1 MKKILFFL
9 TALVVL
15 AGCSNSQFVSVRSDA
30 PVESTGQYY
39 FENDTVKINYSF
51 KGNNG
56 PVNIHVF
63 NKLPIPLY
71 LDWTRSAVII
81 NQQSISMW
89 KDESN
94 LSAQTETSGYNAG
107 YNFNASSSETNGV
120 IVRPET
126 VSFIPPQSS
135 VSDSRITLR
144 SNFFDVTTAT
154 HVKKSKRKIYSPN
167 GSVNANLYEFQRE
180 NSPFTFKTYLT
191 LSTEKNGSH
200 AMHVENEFWVSEILQ
215 SDLLGKSYMYPD
227 NGFRIT
233 KPTPAAAV
241 VAGTALVGVLVLY
254 TYAGAK
260 ATE

>member
-1 MKKILFFL
+1 MKKMLFFP
-9 TALVVL
+9 TALVALV
-15 AGCSNSQFVSVRSDA
+15 GCSNSQFVSVRSDA
-30 PVESTGQYY
+30 PAESTGQYY
-39 FENDTVKINYSF
+39 FENDTIKINYSF
-51 KGNNG
+51 KGENC

-63 NKLPIPLY
+63 NKLRIPLY

-126 VSFIPPQSS
+126 ISFIPPQSS
-135 VSDSRITLR
+135 VSESRITLR
-144 SNFFDVTTAT
+144 NNFFDVATAT
-154 HVKKSKRKIYSPN
+154 DVKKSKRKVYSSN
-167 GSVNANLYEFQRE
+167 GSVNADLYEFQRE

-191 LSTEKNGSH
+191 LSTNQNGSH
-200 AMHVENEFWVSEILQ
+200 TMHIENEFWVSEILQ
-215 SDLLGKSYMYPD
+215 SDLLGKSYRHRD
-227 NGFRIT
+227 NEFRIT

-241 VAGTALVGVLVLY
+241 VAGAALVGVLVLN
-254 TYAGAK
+254 TTAGIK
-260 ATE
+260 AIE